1 MKPLTCFSP
10 TLTLLATTF
19 VTRTF
24 TNATLVAFV
33 TYPHRYYTIMWSY
46 NGPLLP
52 HYSVVTLITFST
64 SYYICDLNRSH
75 QDKLSLWNS
84 FQRMRS
90 FRKRSSVFSLCQFLI
105 PKAQQCLD
113 YFPWQVNQCSRPAG
127 AIITISQYFLP
138 LGFEKCHFSDFLP
151 CYFDTFSLSHC
162 CFVVFS
168 TPPLRNESFFLTTSF
183 NNPVKRK
190 RNSM

>member
-1 MKPLTCFSP
+1 MKPLIRFSP

-24 TNATLVAFV
+24 ANATLVAFV
-33 TYPHRYYTIMWSY
+33 TYPHPYYTIMWSY

-90 FRKRSSVFSLCQFLI
+90 FRKRNSVFSLCQFLI

-127 AIITISQYFLP
+127 VIITKVP
-138 LGFEKCHFSDFLP
+138 LGFSPLLFWYFLK
-151 CYFDTFSLSHC
+151 HC
-162 CFVVFS
+162 CFIVFS
-168 TPPLRNESFFLTTSF
+168 IPPLRNGSFLLTTSF
-183 NNPVKRK
+183 KIQ
-190 RNSM
+190 